1 MNDTQVLSWLD
12 VYLQHVEVTSQR
24 SPYTVRNY
32 KSDIG
37 SFINWCGDLGHSP
50 LSMTRSIFRSYLAF
64 LNERGLARASIVRS
78 LTTIHAFYRFLHT
91 EGVTERDLLY
101 GIVPPKIPRRLPKV
115 LELNQVENLLDAPN
129 ADTPHGL
136 RDRAILELLYSTGMR
151 LSELVALNILDLD
164 LPDSS
169 ARVFGKGKKERIVL
183 FGSNALRIL
192 QLYLQ
197 VARPQLISRKKKGT
211 EALFLNRFGSRLSAR
226 HIQTTVKSYAQQIEI
241 PFDVH
246 PHLLRHSFATH
257 LIDGGADIRT
267 VQELRGHDSANTTQ
281 IYTHVSQARQAGQ
294 SDETWGNFGKQAVER
309 SRRIVQVQE

>member
-12 VYLQHVEVTSQR
+12 VYLQRVEVASQR

-37 SFINWCGDLGHSP
+37 SFINWCGDLGYAP
-50 LSMTRSIFRSYLAF
+50 LMMTRSIFRSYLAF

-78 LTTIHAFYRFLHT
+78 LTTIHAFYRFLQT

-115 LELNQVENLLDAPN
+115 LELNQIETLLDAPDAN
-129 ADTPHGL
+129 TPHGL

-151 LSELVALNILDLD
+151 LSELVSLNISDLD

-169 ARVFGKGKKERIVL
+169 ARVLGKGKKERMVL
-183 FGSNALRIL
+183 FGSNALRTL

-197 VARPQLISRKKKGT
+197 VARPQLVARKKKGT

-226 HIQTTVKSYAQQIEI
+226 HIQTTVKSYAQQTEI

-267 VQELRGHDSANTTQ
+267 VQELLGHDSANTTQ

-294 SDETWGNFGKQAVER
+294 SDESWDNFGKQAVER

>member
-12 VYLQHVEVTSQR
+12 AYLQHVKVTNQR

-32 KSDIG
+32 KSDIN
-37 SFINWCGDLGHSP
+37 SFIDWCDDFGYAP
-50 LSMTRSIFRSYLAF
+50 LLMTRSIFRSYLAF
-64 LNERGLARASIVRS
+64 LNERGLARASVVRS

-101 GIVPPKIPRRLPKV
+101 GIVAPKIPRRLPKV
-115 LELNQVENLLDAPN
+115 LELDQIEALLDVPDAN
-129 ADTPHGL
+129 TLHGL
-136 RDRAILELLYSTGMR
+136 RDRAILELLYSAGMR

-164 LPDSS
+164 LPASS
-169 ARVFGKGKKERIVL
+169 ARVLGKGKKERVVL
-183 FGSNALRIL
+183 FGSNALCAL

-197 VARPQLISRKKKGT
+197 VARPQLVVHKKKMT
-211 EALFLNRFGSRLSAR
+211 EALFLNRFGARLSAR
-226 HIQTTVKSYAQQIEI
+226 HIQTTVKSCAQKIEI

-267 VQELRGHDSANTTQ
+267 VQELLGHDSANTTQ
-281 IYTHVSQARQAGQ
+281 IYTHVSQTRQAEQ
-294 SDETWGNFGKQAVER
+294 SAESWDNFGKQAVER
-309 SRRIVQVQE
+309 SRRIVQVQK